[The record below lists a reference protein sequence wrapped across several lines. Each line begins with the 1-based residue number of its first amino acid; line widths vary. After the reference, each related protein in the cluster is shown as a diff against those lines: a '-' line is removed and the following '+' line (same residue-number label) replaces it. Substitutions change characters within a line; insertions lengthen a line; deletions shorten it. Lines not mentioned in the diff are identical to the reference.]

1 MSNANVYVY
10 RVSLPGTVHE
20 MVVPNRE
27 DDGYS
32 VYIADDLDDDHARSA
47 YRHAMKH
54 ITGQHFELAEA
65 SKAEYIAHSSY

>member
-20 MVVPNRE
+20 MVVPNSE

-32 VYIADDLDDDHARSA
+32 VYIAEDLDDDQARLA
-47 YRHAMKH
+47 YQHAMKH

-65 SKAEYIAHSSY
+65 SRAEYIAHSS

>member
-20 MVVPNRE
+20 MVVPNSE
-27 DDGYS
+27 DDGFS
-32 VYIADDLDDDHARSA
+32 IYIDDGLDDDQARSA

-54 ITGQHFELAEA
+54 ITGGHFELAEA
-65 SKAEYIAHSSY
+65 SRAEYMAHK

>member
-1 MSNANVYVY
+1 MTYVYVY
-10 RVSLPGTVHE
+10 RVSLPDTVHE
-20 MVVPNRE
+20 MVVPNSE

-47 YRHAMKH
+47 YQHAMKH

-65 SKAEYIAHSSY
+65 SRAEYMAHSS